1 MTDKK
6 KMIPKEPESQW
17 LHSYMQPSLVEA
29 KAYALD
35 IIQDVRIKLDQNEC
49 PWDFPNHLK
58 DKILNRV
65 RERSWNRYPNPLA
78 DELTEALAAYLN
90 VPAECILTGPGSNHL
105 LTLVLETFG
114 HCRKGKM
121 VVLRPSFQLFE
132 AHCRYSGISYEPWE
146 LDENLQFDLKKLPS
160 LPDGSVVLF
169 ASPNNPTGTHLS
181 RADFETLLRE
191 NPRTMFIADEAYTE
205 FAGESYADLM
215 QSYSNMIIVR
225 TLSKTMGAAG
235 IRLGYVLG
243 SASAIR
249 EIKKLRLPYLLN
261 HFTVDAVMTMLQDPE
276 IQEFIN
282 RNVSNARSERER
294 IYQAVRPLAEKNG
307 FVIKNSKANF
317 LLMRWPT
324 QEAAMAAYK
333 KLIAAG
339 ILVRDVSKGPKLDGC
354 LRVSVGTAEQND
366 LFIAAM
372 A

>member
-1 MTDKK
+1 MSDKK
-6 KMIPKEPESQW
+6 ITFKEPDSQW
-17 LHSYMQPSLVEA
+17 LHSFMQPSLVEA
-29 KAYALD
+29 KAYVLD
-35 IIQDVRIKLDQNEC
+35 IIPDVQVKLDQNEC
-49 PWDFPNHLK
+49 PWDFPTHLK

-78 DELTEALAAYLN
+78 DELTDALADYLG
-90 VPAECILTGPGSNHL
+90 VSPECILTGPGSNHL
-105 LTLVLETFG
+105 ITLVLETFG
-114 HCRKGKM
+114 HKLKGKM

-132 AHCRYSGISYEPWE
+132 AHCRYSGIQYEPWN
-146 LDENLQFDLKKLPS
+146 LDEQLEFSMKNLPA

-181 RADFETLLRE
+181 HEDFEKLLKE
-191 NPRTMFIADEAYTE
+191 HPRTMFIADEAYTE
-205 FAGESYADLM
+205 FAGESYMDLM
-215 QSYSNMIIVR
+215 QRYGNLIIVR

-243 SASAIR
+243 SASTIR

-261 HFTVDAVMTMLQDPE
+261 HFTVDAVMTMLSNPE
-276 IQEFIN
+276 IQDFIG

-294 IYQAVRPLAEKNG
+294 IYKALKPVAEKNG
-307 FVIKNSKANF
+307 FEIKNSKANF

-324 QEAAMAAYK
+324 QDAAMAAYK

-339 ILVRDVSKGPKLDGC
+339 ILVRDVSKGPKLEGC

-366 LFIAAM
+366 LFISAM
-372 A
+372 P